1 MKRYYIIKAKKRTG
15 ETRGRRPVIA
25 YRIPIKTR
33 GSRPFVIELRAG
45 KYTENDAQQC
55 AAIIA
60 AIEEAYNGG
69 ANVDARTLEF
79 LDMFP
84 DVKKRLAEKGFITL
98 VKEKT
103 LVDLWGEYEAANVD
117 DWKTGTFENKRR
129 SKKRLFQ
136 YFNPE
141 TAVSTLTKKDAQG
154 FRTWL
159 DDQINAG
166 ALAEATA
173 SGFIRDVKAVFNW
186 AIKNDVISFNPF
198 QYIRKGTTANPAR
211 QFYLELAPFQ
221 KLLDAC
227 PSQEWQALLILAR
240 LEGLRVPSE
249 TNLLKWVDV
258 DFKNGALTVHSP
270 KTERY
275 KNKDKRTPPLFLDV
289 AEALEKLRKEQ
300 EQSGEKSPFVL
311 PSARGENINL
321 RTRFEKII
329 LRAGLEKWPKLF
341 QNLRLS
347 ASNDVKREYGVECE
361 ADWIGHSPE
370 TAKKHYLIVMPAET
384 AAAKNWSRLKDIKR

>member
-15 ETRGRRPVIA
+15 ETRGRRPVVA

-117 DWKTGTFENKRR
+117 DWKPGTFENKRR

-141 TAVSTLTKKDAQG
+141 TAVTTLTKKDAQG

-186 AIKNDVISFNPF
+186 AIKNDVITFNPF

-211 QFYLELAPFQ
+211 QYYLEFDSFQ

-227 PSQEWQALLILAR
+227 PSQEWRVLLILAR
-240 LEGLRVPSE
+240 RVGLRVPSE

-258 DFKNGALTVHSP
+258 DFKKGLLTVHSP

-275 KNKDKRTPPLFLDV
+275 KGKGARRVPIFSDV

-321 RTRFEKII
+321 RTRFEKIV
-329 LRAGLEKWPKLF
+329 LRAGLEKWNKLF
-341 QNLRLS
+341 QNLRAS
-347 ASNDVKREYGVECE
+347 AATDINKRYGEQAE
-361 ADWIGHSPE
+361 AAWVGHSPDI
-370 TAKKHYLIVMPAET
+370 ARKHYLQVTPADI
-384 AAAKNWSRLKDIKR
+384 AAARQWNPLKRNKL